1 MRILKLLV
9 IAGLCSSVAT
19 PSIAQK
25 VVTVGSTKGGVLA
38 AVATGTA
45 KVISQHAG
53 VQMRTEKLGGTQQ
66 YIPVVN
72 AGEIDFGISNA
83 VQFRMALS
91 GTGLSKRKYE
101 NLRVVAKMMTF
112 RTGPIV
118 SGNSDVK
125 ELKDVKGKRLPYG
138 FKAAPLFQMIFTSY
152 LTNAGLT
159 WDDVVKVPVVGLR
172 QNWQAFEQ
180 GKIDVSI
187 GNAGSGINKKLNTT
201 VKGGIRHV
209 SLYKD
214 TAGAQKILK
223 DIPGMFYMRVD
234 PNPKFATVK
243 GPIEQMAYPFLL
255 WASKDVKDDTVYR
268 VAKAMY
274 EREAD
279 LKALGPVWGN
289 YFAKDMSEDNGGTFH
304 PGAIKFYKEA
314 GIWKR

>member
-1 MRILKLLV
+1 MRILKFVV
-9 IAGLCSSVAT
+9 IAGLCTGVAM
-19 PSIAQK
+19 PSFAQK

-72 AGEIDFGISNA
+72 AGEIDFGISNS
-83 VQFRMALS
+83 VQFRMALT

-118 SGNSDVK
+118 SGASGIN
-125 ELKDVKGKRLPYG
+125 ELKDIKGKRVPYG

-180 GKIDVSI
+180 GKTDLSI

-201 VKGGIRHV
+201 VKGGIRHLT
-209 SLYKD
+209 LYKD
-214 TAGAQKILK
+214 TPGAKKILK

-234 PNPKFATVK
+234 PNPKFVTVK
-243 GPIEQMAYPFLL
+243 ARSSRWPIRSSCGQARTSRTIRSTAWPRRCTN
-255 WASKDVKDDTVYR
+255 ARPT
-268 VAKAMY
+268 
-274 EREAD
+274 
-279 LKALGPVWGN
+279 
-289 YFAKDMSEDNGGTFH
+289 
-304 PGAIKFYKEA
+304 
-314 GIWKR
+314 